1 MPHSLNLKHKQP
13 HPHPRFLCSFSHSSL
28 PLLWFPSLLCLPSST
43 IASRSRFSPS
53 PSAPYAD
60 AYINTVQA
68 STRIDCYLNS
78 VIVSSIQ
85 WLKHMIMKF
94 RRKQKGK
101 RTRKKSGSG
110 VSARKRRDLNAA
122 ESELVERHPALPVG
136 GNGGGR
142 HQRRPDGI
150 KMIPTKASGSG
161 DGFPF
166 SRIWKFLIEW
176 SLR

>member
-1 MPHSLNLKHKQP
+1 MLFIYSDYIFDSVVKTYVYEIPAEGEGKKK
-13 HPHPRFLCSFSHSSL
+13 
-28 PLLWFPSLLCLPSST
+28 
-43 IASRSRFSPS
+43 AS
-53 PSAPYAD
+53 
-60 AYINTVQA
+60 
-68 STRIDCYLNS
+68 
-78 VIVSSIQ
+78 
-85 WLKHMIMKF
+85 KE
-94 RRKQKGK
+94 RKW
-101 RTRKKSGSG
+101 RWRE
-110 VSARKRRDLNAA
+110 KRRDLNAA

-150 KMIPTKASGSG
+150 KMIPTKVSGSG